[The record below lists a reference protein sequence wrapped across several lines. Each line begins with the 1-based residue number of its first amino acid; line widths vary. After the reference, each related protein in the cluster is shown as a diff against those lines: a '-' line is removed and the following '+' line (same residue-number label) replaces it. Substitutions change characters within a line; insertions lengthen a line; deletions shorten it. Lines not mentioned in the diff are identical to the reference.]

1 MVTQEIR
8 DIVIR
13 LVDAVSTKGVHVDK
27 ALLYG
32 SFATGKQ
39 TIDSDLDIDIIS
51 NDFGRDRFNEG
62 KMLMQ
67 LAWRIDA
74 RLHPVPVSAD
84 SYKNDTW
91 VPLIHEIR
99 EHGVEV
105 TNQIGIDTGFP
116 T

>member
-8 DIVIR
+8 DIVTR

-39 TIDSDLDIDIIS
+39 TVDSDLDIAIIS

-105 TNQIGIDTGFP
+105 A
-116 T
+116 

>member
-1 MVTQEIR
+1 MVTQNIR
-8 DIVIR
+8 NIVNR
-13 LVDAVSTKGVHVDK
+13 FVTAVSSHGIHVDK

-32 SFATGKQ
+32 SVATGKD
-39 TIDSDLDIDIIS
+39 TSDSDLDVAIVS
-51 NDFGRDRFNEG
+51 RDFGHDRFNEG
-62 KMLMQ
+62 KLLMQ

-99 EHGVEV
+99 QHGVEV
-105 TNQIGIDTGFP
+105 S
-116 T
+116 